1 MLEPF
6 NLEVVNLSEVKPQEI
21 QQMPEPDILKV
32 IDTKDAKPH
41 EY

>member
-32 IDTKDAKPH
+32 IDT
-41 EY
+41 